1 MKEDRLK
8 NLRTRIISRFIE
20 TSSHNQ
26 YTDIPMNN
34 ELKTNR
40 SAESILDAVISIVLG
55 FCVVFSILLIVLGI
69 AVLVQ
74 RPGLGDVDAIDI
86 LVGVGVIIFAI
97 VNLVGGLIS
106 WASIKMWINMSRNLF
121 NINNKVEM
129 IENDVEL
136 IRMKPLN

>member
-1 MKEDRLK
+1 
-8 NLRTRIISRFIE
+8 
-20 TSSHNQ
+20 
-26 YTDIPMNN
+26 MNN

-55 FCVVFSILLIVLGI
+55 FCVMFSILLIVLGI